1 MATHERLLVWSVDA
15 TAGFDACWASIDG
28 TRLSAE
34 GRAVGQQP
42 GAYWVS
48 YRLETGDDF
57 VHRLLVAESRWDG
70 GAATLELRR
79 EGGPD
84 AGVGAWTANGEPR
97 PDLAAALD
105 CDLMGCPLTNTMPVL
120 RHGFHRAPGDRT
132 FLMAFVQVP
141 DLRVVANEQR
151 YTHLGA
157 LPGGALVRYRSNS
170 FQSDLTID
178 DDGFVVDYPQLGRRV
193 AAPAPA
199 GRRDPTAT

>member
-1 MATHERLLVWSVDA
+1 VATPDRLLVWSIDE
-15 TAGFDACWASIDG
+15 TDGFDACWASIDG

-34 GRAVGQQP
+34 GRAVAQRP
-42 GAYWVS
+42 ASWWLS

-57 VHRLLVAESRWDG
+57 VHRLLVVESRWEG

-79 EGGPD
+79 DDGGEPRRS
-84 AGVGAWTANGEPR
+84 VWTANGEPR

-105 CDLMGCPLTNTMPVL
+105 CDLMACPLTNTMPVL
-120 RHGFHRAPGDRT
+120 RHGLHRAAGDRT

-151 YTHLGA
+151 YAHLEERA
-157 LPGGALVRYRSNS
+157 DGALVRYRSDG

-178 DDGFVVDYPQLGRRV
+178 GDGFVVDYPRLGRRLP
-193 AAPAPA
+193 ARAPAI
-199 GRRDPTAT
+199 GRESS